1 MTDYDLTIIGGGSA
15 GLVLAVAGAKLG
27 KKTALIEKHRIGGD
41 CLWTG
46 CVPSKAL
53 LKVAK
58 VANEIQ
64 HAEKYGFFCE
74 GEVFNRAPDFQQAM
88 AYVRSTQQ
96 KIEEEHD
103 NPERFRDMGVDVIFG
118 SGRFMSPQRFV
129 VKGAGEN
136 HAYRAGEA
144 NSGEMR
150 TLTSKKFVISTG
162 SRPAVPPIPGIE
174 NCDYLDSE
182 TVWELE
188 ELPKRLLVVGAGP
201 IGVEL
206 GQAFHRLGA
215 AVTIAQRGNRILTK
229 EDADVSAC
237 LLDCLR
243 EEGITIRLNTQITRI
258 DNHIA
263 SAAVGRGPVPR
274 HPQSSPGNVVNP
286 NASAAVG
293 RGPVPR
299 HPQNSQGN
307 IDSHN
312 ASAAVGRGPVPHAQS
327 SPGNLDNPNASA
339 TVGRG
344 PVPRHPQSSPENA
357 VNVTFRHDKNSTTEQ
372 QFDKILIAAG
382 RAPNVE
388 GLGLEE
394 LGVNVSKRGIEVNN
408 KLQTRVKN
416 IYAAGDVI
424 GHYLF
429 THVAAYQAQLLLRNI
444 FFPLSRTI
452 DYSIVPWTTF
462 CEPEVAR
469 CGLTEAEAREKY
481 GDVDV
486 FTLPQADVDRAV
498 AEGETRGFTKVI
510 ASRWRGKI
518 LGVHLVGANAGE
530 VLHEYVLAMQHG
542 IPLHKLSGM
551 MHVYPTFSSSVW
563 RVAGKWFSES
573 TPIQLFRKLISS

>member
-1 MTDYDLTIIGGGSA
+1 MTNYDVTIIGGGSA

-58 VANEIQ
+58 VANELQ
-64 HAEKYGFFCE
+64 HAEKYGFFGE

-96 KIEEEHD
+96 KIEEAHD

-118 SGRFMSPQRFV
+118 SGHFTSRNTFV
-129 VKGAGEN
+129 VEDT
-136 HAYRAGEA
+136 E
-144 NSGEMR
+144 SGQTR

-162 SRPAVPPIPGIE
+162 SRPAVPSIPGIE
-174 NCDYLDSE
+174 TCEYLDSE

-188 ELPKRLLVVGAGP
+188 ALPKRLLVVGAGP

-215 AVTIAQRGNRILTK
+215 EVTFAQRGARILTK
-229 EDADVSAC
+229 EDVDVSAC
-237 LLDCLR
+237 LLDFLR
-243 EEGITIRLNTQITRI
+243 EEGMTIRLNTEIARI
-258 DNHIA
+258 DNRDA
-263 SAAVGRGPVPR
+263 PPPVGRGKPVPR
-274 HPQSSPGNVVNP
+274 HAESS
-286 NASAAVG
+286 
-293 RGPVPR
+293 
-299 HPQNSQGN
+299 
-307 IDSHN
+307 
-312 ASAAVGRGPVPHAQS
+312 
-327 SPGNLDNPNASA
+327 L
-339 TVGRG
+339 
-344 PVPRHPQSSPENA
+344 
-357 VNVTFRHDKNSTTEQ
+357 NVTFRDDKNRAESQ

-394 LGVNVSKRGIEVNN
+394 IGVNVNTRGIEVNS
-408 KLQTRVKN
+408 KLQTNVKN

-429 THVAAYQAQLLLRNI
+429 THVAAYQAQLILRNI
-444 FFPLSRTI
+444 FFPFSKKI
-452 DYSIVPWTTF
+452 AYSVVPWTTF

-469 CGLTEAEAREKY
+469 CGLTEVEAREKY

-486 FTLPQADVDRAV
+486 FTLAQADVDRAV

-518 LGVHLVGANAGE
+518 LGVHLVGAHAGE
-530 VLHEYVLAMQHG
+530 VLHEYVLAMRQG
-542 IPLHKLSGM
+542 IPLRKLSGM

-563 RVAGKWFSES
+563 RVAGQWFSES
-573 TPIQLFRKLISS
+573 TPIRTLRKLIS

>member
-64 HAEKYGFFCE
+64 HAEKYGFFRE

-103 NPERFRDMGVDVIFG
+103 NPERFREMGVDVIFG

-129 VKGAGEN
+129 VKGAVGN

-144 NSGEMR
+144 NSGETR

-206 GQAFHRLGA
+206 GQAFHRLGT
-215 AVTIAQRGNRILTK
+215 AVTIAQRGNRVLTK

-237 LLDCLR
+237 LLNCLR

-258 DNHIA
+258 DTHIA

-274 HPQSSPGNVVNP
+274 HPQSSPGNIDNHIASSAVGRGPVHPQSSPGNIDTH
-286 NASAAVG
+286 NASPAVG

-307 IDSHN
+307 
-312 ASAAVGRGPVPHAQS
+312 V
-327 SPGNLDNPNASA
+327 
-339 TVGRG
+339 
-344 PVPRHPQSSPENA
+344 
-357 VNVTFRHDKNSTTEQ
+357 VNVTFRDDKNGTTEQ

-444 FFPLSRTI
+444 FFPLSKTI

-573 TPIQLFRKLISS
+573 TPIQLFRKLISY

>member
-27 KKTALIEKHRIGGD
+27 KKTALIEKHRLGGD

-64 HAEKYGFFCE
+64 HAEKYGFFRE
-74 GEVFNRAPDFQQAM
+74 GEVFNRAPDFQEAM
-88 AYVRSTQQ
+88 AYVLSTQQ
-96 KIEEEHD
+96 QIEEEHD
-103 NPERFRDMGVDVIFG
+103 NPERFREMGVDVIFG
-118 SGRFMSPQRFV
+118 SGHFTSPQRFV
-129 VKGAGEN
+129 VNGAVANRAYRGRTADVNGAVAN
-136 HAYRAGEA
+136 HAYRGRTAD
-144 NSGEMR
+144 SGETR

-201 IGVEL
+201 IGIEL
-206 GQAFHRLGA
+206 GQAFHRLGSE
-215 AVTIAQRGNRILTK
+215 VTIVQRSERILTK
-229 EDADVSAC
+229 EDADVSAYM
-237 LLDCLR
+237 LDSLQG
-243 EEGITIRLNTQITRI
+243 EGIIIRLNTQIARI

-263 SAAVGRGPVPR
+263 SSVVGQGKPVPR
-274 HPQSSPGNVVNP
+274 
-286 NASAAVG
+286 
-293 RGPVPR
+293 R
-299 HPQNSQGN
+299 
-307 IDSHN
+307 
-312 ASAAVGRGPVPHAQS
+312 AQS
-327 SPGNLDNPNASA
+327 SPRN
-339 TVGRG
+339 V
-344 PVPRHPQSSPENA
+344 
-357 VNVTFRHDKNSTTEQ
+357 VNVTFRDDKNGTAVQ

-388 GLGLEE
+388 GLGLAEI
-394 LGVNVSKRGIEVNN
+394 GVKVGKRGVEVNN
-408 KLQTRVKN
+408 KLQTSVKT

-429 THVAAYQAQLLLRNI
+429 THVADFQAQLILRNI
-444 FFPLSRTI
+444 FFPFSKAI
-452 DYSIVPWTTF
+452 DYSVLPWTTF

-469 CGLTEAEAREKY
+469 CGLSEAEAREKY
-481 GDVDV
+481 GDVDI
-486 FTLPQADVDRAV
+486 FTLSQGDVDRAV

-530 VLHEYVLAMQHG
+530 VIHEYVLAMQHG
-542 IPLHKLSGM
+542 IPLRKLSEM
-551 MHVYPTFSSSVW
+551 IHVYPTFSSSVW
-563 RVAGKWFSES
+563 RVARKWFSEG
-573 TPIQLFRKLISS
+573 TLIRTLRRFAHSNRTR

>member
-1 MTDYDLTIIGGGSA
+1 MTEYDLTIIGGGSA

-64 HAEKYGFFCE
+64 HAEKYGFFHS
-74 GEVFNRAPDFQQAM
+74 GEVFNRAPDFQKAM

-103 NPERFRDMGVDVIFG
+103 NPERFREMGVDVIFG
-118 SGRFMSPQRFV
+118 SGHFTSPQTFV
-129 VKGAGEN
+129 VNGAVGN
-136 HAYRAGEA
+136 RAGTVE
-144 NSGEMR
+144 SGQTR

-162 SRPAVPPIPGIE
+162 SRPAVPSIPGIE
-174 NCDYLDSE
+174 TCDYFDSE
-182 TVWELE
+182 TLWELE

-201 IGVEL
+201 LGVEL

-215 AVTIAQRGNRILTK
+215 AVTLAQRSDRILTK

-258 DNHIA
+258 NGH
-263 SAAVGRGPVPR
+263 
-274 HPQSSPGNVVNP
+274 H
-286 NASAAVG
+286 
-293 RGPVPR
+293 
-299 HPQNSQGN
+299 
-307 IDSHN
+307 
-312 ASAAVGRGPVPHAQS
+312 
-327 SPGNLDNPNASA
+327 
-339 TVGRG
+339 
-344 PVPRHPQSSPENA
+344 
-357 VNVTFRHDKNSTTEQ
+357 VTFRNGANSIEE
-372 QFDKILIAAG
+372 QFDKILIASG

-394 LGVNVSKRGIEVNN
+394 IGVNVSKRGIEVNN
-408 KLQTRVKN
+408 KLQTNVKN

-429 THVAAYQAQLLLRNI
+429 THVADFQAQLILRNI
-444 FFPLSRTI
+444 FFPFSKTI
-452 DYSIVPWTTF
+452 DYAVVPWTTF

-469 CGLTEAEAREKY
+469 CGLTEAEAREKH

-486 FTLPQADVDRAV
+486 FTLPQADVDRAI

-530 VLHEYVLAMQHG
+530 VIHEYVLAMQQG
-542 IPLHKLSGM
+542 ISLRKLSEM
-551 MHVYPTFSSSVW
+551 IHVYPTFSSSVW
-563 RVAGKWFSES
+563 RLARKWFSEG
-573 TPIQLFRKLISS
+573 TLVRTVRKLIS

>member
-1 MTDYDLTIIGGGSA
+1 VTDYDLTIIGGGSA

-64 HAEKYGFFCE
+64 HAEKYGFFRE

-103 NPERFRDMGVDVIFG
+103 NPERFRGMGVDVIFG
-118 SGRFMSPQRFV
+118 SGHFMSPQRFV
-129 VKGAGEN
+129 VNGAGEN

-237 LLDCLR
+237 LLNCLR

-258 DNHIA
+258 DTHIA
-263 SAAVGRGPVPR
+263 SAAVE
-274 HPQSSPGNVVNP
+274 
-286 NASAAVG
+286 
-293 RGPVPR
+293 
-299 HPQNSQGN
+299 
-307 IDSHN
+307 
-312 ASAAVGRGPVPHAQS
+312 
-327 SPGNLDNPNASA
+327 
-339 TVGRG
+339 RG
-344 PVPRHPQSSPENA
+344 PVPRHPQSSPENV
-357 VNVTFRHDKNSTTEQ
+357 VNVTFRDDKNNSTEQ
-372 QFDKILIAAG
+372 EFDKILIAAG

-388 GLGLEE
+388 GLGLEG
-394 LGVNVSKRGIEVNN
+394 LGVNVNKRGIEVNN

-452 DYSIVPWTTF
+452 DYSVVPWTTF

-573 TPIQLFRKLISS
+573 TPIQLFRKLISH